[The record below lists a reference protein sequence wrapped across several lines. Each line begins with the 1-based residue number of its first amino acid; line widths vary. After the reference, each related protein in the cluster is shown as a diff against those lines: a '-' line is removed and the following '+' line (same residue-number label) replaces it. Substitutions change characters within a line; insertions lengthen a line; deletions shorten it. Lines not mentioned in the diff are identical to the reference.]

1 MSRTEVQLQ
10 QDLASCNLEA
20 FVKTINL
27 HFARIPYYVF
37 KHAKEGFYQAGFFTL
52 LEKSGIKTQAEVP
65 TNIGRIDLVAHMP
78 QTTVIFELKVDQTA
92 ASAFDQMQV
101 KKYSEQY
108 AQAGKEILVIGLN
121 FSSKSRN
128 ITDWKGSL
136 YAPGG
141 VLIKEL

>member
-1 MSRTEVQLQ
+1 
-10 QDLASCNLEA
+10 
-20 FVKTINL
+20 
-27 HFARIPYYVF
+27 
-37 KHAKEGFYQAGFFTL
+37 L

-65 TNIGRIDLVAHMP
+65 TNIGRIELVAQMP
-78 QTTVIFELKVDQTA
+78 QITVVFELKVDQTA
-92 ASAFDQMQV
+92 ASALDQVQA

-128 ITDWKGSL
+128 VADWKGSL

-141 VLIKEL
+141 VLSKGL